1 MKSIHLACFVFA
13 LAPLAGCGDG
23 EGITAPRPGTLEIV
37 TSTSGPE
44 PDPDGYTVQ
53 IDAGDAD
60 PIGAAGTLTAPGIAA
75 GSHTIELGQIAAN
88 CTVSGPNPQT
98 VMVTSGETARVA
110 FDVICTATT
119 GNVQVVVTSTGSGLD
134 PDGYTVQLDADDAQ
148 PIGVTATLTTTNV
161 APGSH
166 SVRLDG
172 VATNCTLSD
181 PNPQTVA
188 VVAGETAVAVFTVTC
203 STTGSIL
210 VLTVTTGSA
219 LDPDGYLVSVDGS
232 APQPIGANAT
242 LLIEGLAFG
251 AHTVE
256 LSGAASNCHIAG
268 ENPLTV
274 NVVPNN
280 SVAPGFAV
288 SCLGA
293 DALIAFASV
302 DLDLEAIFTVQPDG
316 SGLRQLTPAG
326 EFDRDPIWSPD
337 GTRLLFAQGS
347 DMYIMNAD
355 GNERRRLVVGLPEAT
370 GYRWS
375 PDGRLIAFTQGGFRD
390 DDFFQDLWVIEAD
403 GSGGHRLATD
413 AAAPSWSP
421 DSRSI
426 AYEGRGQIRVI
437 NADGTGG
444 RRVTA
449 QRFGAVQPAWSPD
462 GSRIAFITTLDEPP
476 DRPADR
482 HIFLVNPDGT
492 GLVNISRGRGDDET
506 PTWSPDGSRI
516 AFVTTEGDPDG
527 SEIFLMDSSG
537 GGRTNLTRRNGFDF
551 SPVWS
556 PDGGMI
562 VFNRFDDDDS
572 EIYIIQADGGG
583 RINVSNRP
591 GSFEFA
597 PDWGG
602 HGATGV
608 PQQRSVARG
617 PWSKA
622 RELKRLQRA
631 R

>member
-1 MKSIHLACFVFA
+1 MKSIRLTRFIFV

-37 TSTSGPE
+37 ISTSGPE
-44 PDPDGYTVQ
+44 PDADGFTVQ
-53 IDAGDAD
+53 IDAGDAR
-60 PIGAAGTLTAPGIAA
+60 PVGAGETFTAPGIAQ

-110 FDVICTATT
+110 FDVVCTATT
-119 GNVQVVVTSTGSGLD
+119 GSMQVVVNTTGSGLD
-134 PDGYTVQLDADDAQ
+134 PDGYTVQIDAGDAQ
-148 PIGVTATLTTTNV
+148 PIGVTASLTITGV

-172 VATNCTLSD
+172 IAPNCTLPE
-181 PNPQTVA
+181 PNPQTVD
-188 VVAGETAVAVFTVTC
+188 VVAGEAAVATFTVTC
-203 STTGSIL
+203 STTGSIQ

-219 LDPDGYLVSVDGS
+219 LDPDGYLVSVDGG

-242 LLIEGLAFG
+242 LVIEGLAFG

-256 LSGAASNCHIAG
+256 LSGASSNCHING

-274 NVVPNN
+274 NVVPMN

-293 DALIAFASV
+293 DALIAFGSV
-302 DLDLEAIFTVQPDG
+302 DVDLEAIFTVQPDG

-337 GTRLLFAQGS
+337 GTRLLFGLES
-347 DMYIMNAD
+347 DVFVMNAD
-355 GNERRRLVVGLPEAT
+355 GSERRRLVAGLPEAA

-375 PDGRLIAFTQGGFRD
+375 PDGRQIAFTQGGFVD
-390 DDFFQDLWVIEAD
+390 DEFVQDLWVVEAD
-403 GSGGHRLATD
+403 GSGSRRLARD

-421 DSRSI
+421 DSRRI
-426 AYEGRGQIRVI
+426 AYEGGGQIRTI
-437 NADGTGG
+437 NADGTGNA
-444 RRVTA
+444 RLTT
-449 QRFGAVQPAWSPD
+449 QRFGAFQPAWSPE
-462 GSRIAFITTLDEPP
+462 GSRIAFVTTLDEPP

-482 HIFLVNPDGT
+482 HIFVVNPDGT
-492 GLVNISRGRGDDET
+492 GLANLSRGSSDDDS

-516 AFVTTEGDPDG
+516 AFVTNEGDPEG

-537 GGRTNLTRRNGFDF
+537 EGRTNLTRQSGFDF
-551 SPVWS
+551 SPNWS
-556 PDGGMI
+556 PDGSMI
-562 VFNRFDDDDS
+562 VFHRFDDDDS
-572 EIYIIQADGGG
+572 EIYVMQADGGG
-583 RINVSNRP
+583 RVNVSNRP
-591 GSFEFA
+591 ESAESA

-602 HGATGV
+602 QGATGV
-608 PQQRSVARG
+608 PQQRFLTHGHWSRAQLERRLRG
-617 PWSKA
+617 
-622 RELKRLQRA
+622 R
-631 R
+631 